1 MKKVFPWILL
11 FALLLAIGYSMSRGG
26 SPAARVDNPDAGEEA
41 LAINITLSE
50 DLKEYMLQQG
60 YEDIIVEAEIC
71 RT

>member
-1 MKKVFPWILL
+1 MKKIVPWILL

-26 SPAARVDNPDAGEEA
+26 SPAARVDDPSAGEKA

-71 RT
+71 GT